1 MTTESG
7 QFDGRWQR
15 VLHDVSSQDWPAGCL
30 YVVATPIGNLA
41 DLSPRALYALQK
53 ADLIAAEDT
62 RSSRVLLNAWGI
74 ETPMMAAHR
83 HNEAQAAASLLRYLG
98 EGQRVALISDAGA
111 PAVSDPGGRIVREV
125 RAAGFPVR
133 VIPGPSAVIAA
144 LMGSGAT
151 SDENPSFV
159 FAGFAPQKAAARQS
173 WLKTWCAVPAAIILF
188 ESPHRVRSTA
198 ADIAL
203 IGGAGRNVTVAREL
217 TKRFE
222 QIVTLPAGELA
233 EWFTQDSQR
242 SMGEFVLIIHEA
254 RATEAAALGEET
266 DGIIAAMLRSY
277 SVKDTA
283 RMLGSFSGLP
293 RDVLYARAL
302 DLKEAARQTDSTDS
316 QS

>member
-1 MTTESG
+1 MTSESG
-7 QFDGRWQR
+7 QFDARWQR
-15 VLHDVSSQDWPAGCL
+15 VLHDLANQDWPAGCL

-83 HNEAQAAASLLRYLG
+83 HNEAQAAATLLRHLG
-98 EGQRVALISDAGA
+98 QGQRVALISDAGA
-111 PAVSDPGGRIVREV
+111 PAVSDPGGRIVSEV
-125 RAAGFPVR
+125 RAAGHQVR

-151 SDENPSFV
+151 SDENPAFV
-159 FAGFAPQKAAARQS
+159 FAGFAPQKAVARQT

-198 ADIAL
+198 IDIAA
-203 IGGAGRNVTVAREL
+203 IAGADRPVTVAREL

-222 QIVTLPAGELA
+222 QIATVPAGELA
-233 EWFTQDSQR
+233 DWFAQDSQR
-242 SMGEFVLIIHEA
+242 TMGEFVLIVHEA
-254 RATEAAALGEET
+254 AKKEAAALGQDAEQIVT
-266 DGIIAAMLRSY
+266 AMLRSY

-283 RMLGSFSGLP
+283 RLLAAFSGLP
-293 RDVLYARAL
+293 RDVLYAKAL
-302 DLKEAARQTDSTDS
+302 QIKQQDNEAQD
-316 QS
+316 

>member
-1 MTTESG
+1 MTTDSG
-7 QFDGRWQR
+7 QLDARWQR
-15 VLHDVSSQDWPAGCL
+15 VLQDLGSQDWPAGCL

-74 ETPMMAAHR
+74 ETPMVAAHR
-83 HNEAQAAASLLRYLG
+83 HNEAQAAANLLQHLAQ
-98 EGQRVALISDAGA
+98 GQRVALISDAGA

-125 RAAGFPVR
+125 HAAGYPVR
-133 VIPGPSAVIAA
+133 VIPGASAVISA

-151 SDENPSFV
+151 SDENPAFV
-159 FAGFAPQKAAARQS
+159 FAGFAPQKAAARQT
-173 WLKTWCAVPAAIILF
+173 WLKTWCAVPAAIVLF
-188 ESPHRVRSTA
+188 ESPHRIRSTA
-198 ADIAL
+198 ADISL
-203 IGGAGRNVTVAREL
+203 IGGPDRKVTVAREL

-233 EWFTQDSQR
+233 DWFAQDSQR

-254 RATEAAALGEET
+254 PTQAAALGEET
-266 DGIIAAMLRSY
+266 DGIIDAMLASY

-283 RMLGSFSGLP
+283 RMLAAFSGLP

-302 DLKEAARQTDSTDS
+302 ELKDAARRTDEAESED
-316 QS
+316 

>member
-7 QFDGRWQR
+7 QFDARWQR
-15 VLHDVSSQDWPAGCL
+15 VLHDLTSQDWPAGCL

-41 DLSPRALYALQK
+41 DLSARALFALQK

-83 HNEAQAAASLLRYLG
+83 HNEAQAAATLLRHLS

-111 PAVSDPGGRIVREV
+111 PAVSDPGGRIVSEV
-125 RAAGFPVR
+125 RAAGHQVR

-151 SDENPSFV
+151 SDQNPAFV
-159 FAGFAPQKAAARQS
+159 FAGFAPQKAVARQT
-173 WLKTWCAVPAAIILF
+173 WLKHWCAVAAAIILF
-188 ESPHRVRSTA
+188 ESPHRVRNTA
-198 ADIAL
+198 ADIAA
-203 IGGAGRNVTVAREL
+203 IGGADRRVTIAREL

-222 QIVTLPAGELA
+222 QIVTLPAGQLA
-233 EWFTQDSQR
+233 DWFAQDDQR

-254 RATEAAALGEET
+254 AQAGAAVLDEEA
-266 DGIIAAMLRSY
+266 DRVVSAMLKSH

-283 RMLGSFSGLP
+283 RMLAAFSGLP

-302 DLKEAARQTDSTDS
+302 QLRDAGRQEQD
-316 QS
+316 